1 MPKPPIEDIV
11 PYLPE
16 VGDPLLK
23 GAERV
28 KAKIAELARCKRE
41 LKESR
46 QSLLAHV
53 RQHYVDS
60 EIEAAEVMCNRHKA
74 ASKA

>member
-11 PYLPE
+11 PYLTE
-16 VGDPLLK
+16 VGDPLRK

-60 EIEAAEVMCNRHKA
+60 EIEAAEAMYNRHNVI
-74 ASKA
+74 SKP

>member
-1 MPKPPIEDIV
+1 MPKTPIEDIV

-16 VGDPLLK
+16 VGNPLLE
-23 GAERV
+23 GAARV
-28 KAKIAELARCKRE
+28 KARIAELARCKRE
-41 LKESR
+41 LRESR

-60 EIEAAEVMCNRHKA
+60 EIETAEVMCNRHKT

>member
-1 MPKPPIEDIV
+1 MPKTPIEDIV

-23 GAERV
+23 GAKRV

-46 QSLLAHV
+46 QSLLADV
-53 RQHYVDS
+53 RQNYVDS
-60 EIEAAEVMCNRHKA
+60 EIEAAEVMCHRHKI